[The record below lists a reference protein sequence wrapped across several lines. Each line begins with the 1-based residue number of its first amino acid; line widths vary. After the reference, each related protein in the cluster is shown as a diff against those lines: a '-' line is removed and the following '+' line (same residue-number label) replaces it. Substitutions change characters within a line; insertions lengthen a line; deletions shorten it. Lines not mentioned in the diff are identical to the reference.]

1 MNIALHNPGDSDFYI
16 ASVKKADDDFIAMGR
31 MIGGDGKVLSVGQAF
46 QFQDKKGAEDKV
58 KDLIKTK
65 IKRRRWVPIDLEKLP
80 KGVQKF
86 LEVPPEMQVSPE
98 EMVMILHDAKA
109 ERYVIFENVDGL
121 EEYFDAGVE
130 YIGYQTE
137 DQETVKVFDRYG
149 TLREV
154 FLRRMRKINLTE
166 RSLEA
171 CMVKVN
177 FVKNRE
183 GPKMEMF
190 INHTDFF
197 AKEQKQF
204 AQAVK

>member
-16 ASVKKADDDFIAMGR
+16 ASVKKSDDDFVALGR
-31 MIGGDGKVLSVGQAF
+31 RIGGDGKVISVGLAF
-46 QFQDKKGAEDKV
+46 KFQDKKAAKDKV
-58 KDLIKTK
+58 KGLIKTK

-80 KGVQKF
+80 KKVQKF

-98 EMVMILHDAKA
+98 EMVLILRDAKA
-109 ERYVIFENVDGL
+109 ERYVIFEDVNGL
-121 EEYFDAGVE
+121 EEYFDVGVE

-137 DQETVKVFDRYG
+137 DKETIKVFDRYG

-154 FLRRMRKINLTE
+154 FLRRMKTITLTE
-166 RSLEA
+166 RSTEA
-171 CMVKVN
+171 CMVKAN
-177 FVKNRE
+177 FLKNRE
-183 GPKMEMF
+183 GPKKELF

-197 AKEQKQF
+197 ADKKKQF